1 MPLPDS
7 VILVCA
13 GDDALRAVASGHPLL
28 QLCLTINT
36 QGSLYTSCHSTLPN
50 GYLGLQDPGTQVT
63 QIPAATI
70 AEALLQ
76 ECRRTGARGVFA
88 DLESDTRAVR
98 ALCKTLDTVLYAAN
112 IPLFV
117 PPSRAEDVAHAIIT
131 FETAISGGSL
141 SERLSEAQTQHGSDR
156 VAALLQPISADFCL
170 PSQTADGT
178 PLTVA
183 ERHTLLQQYPSQ
195 IFFSRELCAKYF
207 TYMDAEQRGHFVLF
221 DDASTWLAKLS
232 VLDGLHISHCFA
244 LYPDAAPMLRTAPVT
259 SAVKP

>member
-1 MPLPDS
+1 MALPDS

-13 GDDALRAVASGHPLL
+13 GNDALQAADSGHPLL

-36 QGSLYTSCHSTLPN
+36 QGSLYTACQRTLSN

-63 QIPAATI
+63 QIPAAPI

-76 ECRRTGARGVFA
+76 ECRRTGVRGVFA

-98 ALCKTLDTVLYAAN
+98 ALCKTLDTVLYDADM
-112 IPLFV
+112 PLFV
-117 PPSRAEDVAHAIIT
+117 PPSRAQDVSHAIIT

-141 SERLSEAQTQHGSDR
+141 SERLSEAQTQYGRDR
-156 VAALLQPISADFCL
+156 VAALLQPISADFCM
-170 PSQTADGT
+170 PSDTADGS
-178 PLTVA
+178 PLTPA
-183 ERHTLLQQYPSQ
+183 ERHALWQHHQSQ

-207 TYMDAEQRGHFVLF
+207 TYMDAEHHGHFVLF
-221 DDASTWLAKLS
+221 DDEATWLAKLS
-232 VLDGLHISHCFA
+232 VLEGLHIPHCFA
-244 LYPDAAPMLRTAPVT
+244 LYPDAAPMLRTASAT